1 MYLLKKFKNLT
12 KFKKHLQAMHSILIA
27 D

>member
-1 MYLLKKFKNLT
+1 LLKKFKNLT
-12 KFKKHLQAMHSILIA
+12 KSKKHLQAMHSILIA